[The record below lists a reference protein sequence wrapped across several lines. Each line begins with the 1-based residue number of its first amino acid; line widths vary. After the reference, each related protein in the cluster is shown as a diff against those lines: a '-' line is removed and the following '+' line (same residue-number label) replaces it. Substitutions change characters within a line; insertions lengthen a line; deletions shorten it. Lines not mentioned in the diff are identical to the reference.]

1 MKNIY
6 DYFLKNEAKILAN
19 HMRTEGS
26 TVSIND
32 TKKLISTKAENK
44 VMEEALGVTP
54 TDFNMFY
61 NLEDGWSYVFEIGQ
75 QDIDLELIT
84 RINSKVSDETNAFP
98 GIIRTKQSIFVPTQ
112 KDTYI
117 PDIPMPQVIEQELN
131 DINSIEDPIQKSMEL
146 FTFIARSQMF
156 ENCNKRTAYLVANVV
171 LVQNDIALLTPV
183 DELNTTFLNILSNY
197 YLDPTDANKNK
208 VHRFLKENFLF
219 NQELDYKRQEQGY
232 HMIYEDDVDS
242 ILAERSNCL
251 SQIKDVDVEDQD
263 IEM

>member
-1 MKNIY
+1 
-6 DYFLKNEAKILAN
+6 
-19 HMRTEGS
+19 
-26 TVSIND
+26 
-32 TKKLISTKAENK
+32 
-44 VMEEALGVTP
+44 
-54 TDFNMFY
+54 
-61 NLEDGWSYVFEIGQ
+61 
-75 QDIDLELIT
+75 
-84 RINSKVSDETNAFP
+84 
-98 GIIRTKQSIFVPTQ
+98 
-112 KDTYI
+112 
-117 PDIPMPQVIEQELN
+117 MPQAIEQELI
-131 DINSIEDPIQKSMEL
+131 DINTIEDPMQKSMEL
-146 FTFIARSQMF
+146 FIFIARSQMF

-208 VHRFLKENFLF
+208 VHRFLKENFFF

-232 HMIYEDDVDS
+232 HMIYEEDVDN